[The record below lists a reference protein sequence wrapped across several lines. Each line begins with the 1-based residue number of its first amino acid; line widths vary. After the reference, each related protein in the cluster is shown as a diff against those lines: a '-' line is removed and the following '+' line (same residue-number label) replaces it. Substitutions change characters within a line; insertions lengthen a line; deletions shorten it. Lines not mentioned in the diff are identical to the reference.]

1 MNLRRK
7 KLQSFTE
14 TYRSFGSIDTDIDIC
29 SSNKLSAKTSKFIII
44 ITYIIL
50 LSKIQNLI
58 FIHHDPSFNHIVFV
72 FV

>member
-29 SSNKLSAKTSKFIII
+29 SSNNLSAKTSKFTIVKN
-44 ITYIIL
+44 IL
-50 LSKIQNLI
+50 LLSRI
-58 FIHHDPSFNHIVFV
+58 
-72 FV
+72 